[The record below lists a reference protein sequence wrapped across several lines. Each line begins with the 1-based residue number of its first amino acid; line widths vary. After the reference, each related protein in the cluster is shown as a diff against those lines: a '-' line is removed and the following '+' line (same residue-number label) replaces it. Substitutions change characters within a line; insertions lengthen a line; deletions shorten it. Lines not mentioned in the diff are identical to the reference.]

1 MRIASAADA
10 ARDIIAAVLVQPSLR
25 VPLADAAGHV
35 LADDVIASI
44 PLPPWTNAAMDG
56 YAVRSDDVHGA
67 TRTSPRRLTMV
78 DAVAAGDMADRAL
91 QLGEAMR
98 IYTGAR
104 VPAGADSVIRQED
117 TDRGPAT
124 VLVFDDRDAGA
135 NVRPAGGDLARGSVA
150 LPAGSVIGPHDV
162 AVIAALGLAHPMVH
176 RRPRIGILA
185 TGDEVVSLDHPEE
198 ILAGRKLADVNGA
211 AIAALVRQAGGI
223 PVPLGIAAD
232 NPANLRQMVAAADD
246 VDLLISA
253 GGVSVGD
260 HDHVRGVMASCE
272 VTMRFDRVRVRPGG
286 PTAFGSFPDGRALL
300 ALPGNPV
307 SAMVT
312 FELFAR
318 PAIRAMAGHRQPLRS
333 PARVTLRDAVRR
345 DDVLDQYVRCT
356 LTPCADGAPAVAALT
371 GPQGSGMLMSMVRAD
386 CLAIIPAGDGTLPAG
401 SAVDALCFDETPRSS
416 GR

>member
-10 ARDIIAAVLVQPSLR
+10 ARDIIAAALVQPSLR

-35 LADDVIASI
+35 LAEDLIASI
-44 PLPPWTNAAMDG
+44 PLPPWTNSAMDG
-56 YAVRSDDVHGA
+56 YAVRADDVRGA
-67 TRTSPRRLTMV
+67 TRTSPRRLTLAA
-78 DAVAAGDMADRAL
+78 AVAAGDMTDRAL
-91 QLGEAMR
+91 QPGEAMR

-104 VPAGADSVIRQED
+104 VPAGADSVVRQED
-117 TDRGPAT
+117 TDRGTPI

-135 NVRPAGGDLARGSVA
+135 NVRPAGADLARGAQA
-150 LPAGSVIGPHDV
+150 LPAGSVIGPHQV
-162 AVIAALGLAHPMVH
+162 AVIAALGIAHPMVH

-211 AIAALVRQAGGI
+211 VIAALVHQAGGI
-223 PVPLGIAAD
+223 PVPLGIAD
-232 NPANLRQMVAAADD
+232 DQPANLRQIVTAADD

-260 HDHVRGVMASCE
+260 HDHVRGVMATCD
-272 VTMRFDRVRVRPGG
+272 VTTRFDRVRVRPGG
-286 PTAFGSFPDGRALL
+286 PTAFGSFPDGRAWL

-333 PARVTLRDAVRR
+333 PVRVALRNAARRDA
-345 DDVLDQYVRCT
+345 VLDQYLRCT
-356 LTPCADGAPAVAALT
+356 LTPVADGALAIAALT

-386 CLAIIPAGDGTLPAG
+386 CLAIIPAGEGSLPAG
-401 SAVDALCFDETPRSS
+401 SAVEALCFDHP
-416 GR
+416 GRAPGP

>member
-35 LADDVIASI
+35 LAEDVIASI

-56 YAVRSDDVHGA
+56 YAVRTEDVRGA
-67 TRTSPRRLTMV
+67 TPTSPRRLAV
-78 DAVAAGDMADRAL
+78 IDAVAAGDMADRAL
-91 QLGEAMR
+91 RPGEAMR

-104 VPAGADSVIRQED
+104 VPAGAESVIRQED
-117 TDRGPAT
+117 TDRGTTT
-124 VLVFDDRDAGA
+124 VLVFNDRDAGA
-135 NVRPAGGDLARGSVA
+135 NVRLAGADLARGSVA
-150 LPAGSVIGPHDV
+150 LPAGCVIGPHQV
-162 AVIAALGLAHPMVH
+162 AVIAALGIAHPMVH

-185 TGDEVVSLDHPEE
+185 TGGEVVSLDHPEE

-211 AIAALVRQAGGI
+211 TIAALVHQAGGI

-232 NPANLRQMVAAADD
+232 NPESLRQTVAAADD

-260 HDHVRGVMASCE
+260 HDHVRDVMATCN
-272 VTMRFDRVRVRPGG
+272 VTTRFDRVRVRPGG
-286 PTAFGSFPDGRALL
+286 PTAFGCFPDGRPWL

-333 PARVTLRDAVRR
+333 PVTVNLRAAARR
-345 DDVLDQYVRCT
+345 DDVLDQYLRCT
-356 LTPCADGAPAVAALT
+356 LTPGAGGTLAVAALT

-386 CLAIIPAGDGTLPAG
+386 CLAIIPAGQGSLPAG
-401 SAVDALCFDETPRSS
+401 SAVEALCFVDTPRSP
-416 GR
+416 GP

>member
-10 ARDIIAAVLVQPSLR
+10 AREIVAAVLLQPSLR

-35 LADDVIASI
+35 LADDLIAAI

-56 YAVRSDDVHGA
+56 YAARSDDVRGA
-67 TRTSPRRLTMV
+67 ARTSPRRLTV
-78 DAVAAGDMADRAL
+78 AGALAAGDLSDRAL
-91 QLGEAMR
+91 EPGQAMR

-104 VPAGADSVIRQED
+104 VPRGADSVIRQED
-117 TDRGPAT
+117 TDLGTTA
-124 VLVFDDRDAGA
+124 VLVFDDRDAGT
-135 NVRPAGGDLARGSVA
+135 NVRPAGSDLELGSVA
-150 LPAGSVIGPHDV
+150 LAAGSVIGPHQL
-162 AVIAALGLAHPMVH
+162 AVIAALGIANPMVH
-176 RRPRIGILA
+176 RRPRVGILS

-211 AIAALVRQAGGI
+211 AIAALVHQAGGI
-223 PVPLGIAAD
+223 PVPLGIAPDDAEE
-232 NPANLRQMVAAADD
+232 LQQTVAAADD

-260 HDHVRGVMASCE
+260 HDHVRGVMARCS
-272 VTMRFDRVRVRPGG
+272 VITRFDRVRVRPGG
-286 PTAFGSFPDGRALL
+286 PTAFGLFPDARAWL

-318 PAIRAMAGHRQPLRS
+318 PAIRAMAGHRQPIRPTTAVTLGA
-333 PARVTLRDAVRR
+333 PARRDA
-345 DDVLDQYVRCT
+345 VLDQYLRCT
-356 LTPCADGAPAVAALT
+356 LTASADGGPAVAGLT

-386 CLAIIPAGDGTLPAG
+386 CLAIVPAGEGSLTAG
-401 SAVDALCFDETPRSS
+401 STVEALCFDETPPLRP
-416 GR
+416 